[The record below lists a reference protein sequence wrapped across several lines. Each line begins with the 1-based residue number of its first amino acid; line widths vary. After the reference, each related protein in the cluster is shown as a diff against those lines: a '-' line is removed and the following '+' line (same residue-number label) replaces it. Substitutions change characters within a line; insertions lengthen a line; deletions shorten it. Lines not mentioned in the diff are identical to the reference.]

1 MKKLKIKENNILKKV
16 IFLKKVNKSK
26 TLLWKNW
33 KRKHNKIEI
42 MTIKKR
48 HKSTVKQRKKSYKN
62 MGEYILKPFGRR
74 KTRKQDN
81 MSEIKIWIW
90 LEN

>member
-1 MKKLKIKENNILKKV
+1 
-16 IFLKKVNKSK
+16 
-26 TLLWKNW
+26 
-33 KRKHNKIEI
+33 

-81 MSEIKIWIW
+81 MSEIKI
-90 LEN
+90 

>member
-1 MKKLKIKENNILKKV
+1 MKKLKIKENNI
-16 IFLKKVNKSK
+16 LKKVNKSK

-33 KRKHNKIEI
+33 KKNHNKVEI